1 MLLQAIENIWV
12 TYSAAAQITSAIRR
26 ATLAAATAHNAF
38 IAWRIVYTVTMRM
51 YYTRI
56 FCEACYMM
64 HLRERICYVQCCEWL
79 EQVLFVQR
87 KCYGV
92 SYKTANLKTGNLKN
106 RQICRRRVRLLARN
120 CFNLDDWVV
129 SRTIWAVSRTI
140 LIVSRTIWVVS
151 RTICVV
157 ARTIWVISRTVEAYI
172 HVFGLVKGVR
182 FLDDRG
188 INF

>member
-1 MLLQAIENIWV
+1 
-12 TYSAAAQITSAIRR
+12 
-26 ATLAAATAHNAF
+26 
-38 IAWRIVYTVTMRM
+38 
-51 YYTRI
+51 
-56 FCEACYMM
+56 
-64 HLRERICYVQCCEWL
+64 
-79 EQVLFVQR
+79 
-87 KCYGV
+87 
-92 SYKTANLKTGNLKN
+92 
-106 RQICRRRVRLLARN
+106 
-120 CFNLDDWVV
+120 
-129 SRTIWAVSRTI
+129 